1 MSRFISPC
9 RLFGLASLF
18 VLGIGLPTS
27 AIAAPQDPFDPVAD
41 ELVRIYVDEMT
52 NCDCDY
58 LVVAV
63 LQGAL
68 NTKNMPKNGQVV
80 NMFPPGNDGTRAKN
94 TAGTGSG
101 DGKSGAQDHN
111 TTRSNRHT
119 RLGDTG
125 GGGTGSGDVK
135 SGAISHNNVRSN
147 RGTKADTG
155 GGTGSG
161 DVKSGAINHNSVRS
175 NRGSKADTGG
185 GTGSGDTKSGA
196 VNHNSSRSN
205 KGTTTD
211 TGGENDYRF
220 WKSRSGRLGD
230 SGDESNVVQCEH
242 CGASC
247 TEHCRCQ
254 PTGLDLIFGHTDDRL
269 LTMESDADGT
279 YLAFETCYGMRSV
292 TLTSM
297 GKDLNLTL
305 VIAKGWRAESLNR

>member
-80 NMFPPGNDGTRAKN
+80 NMFPPGNDGTRPKN

-135 SGAISHNNVRSN
+135 SVAISHNN
-147 RGTKADTG
+147 T
-155 GGTGSG
+155 
-161 DVKSGAINHNSVRS
+161 RS

-305 VIAKGWRAESLNR
+305 VIAKGWRADSLNR

>member
-58 LVVAV
+58 LVVG
-63 LQGAL
+63 LLEGAL
-68 NTKNMPKNGQVV
+68 NNRNMPKEGLVIDL
-80 NMFPPGNDGTRAKN
+80 FPPGLDGSERSKEGVVVSLFPPTNDGTRAKN

-125 GGGTGSGDVK
+125 GGTGSGDVK
-135 SGAISHNNVRSN
+135 SGAINHNNVRSN

-161 DVKSGAINHNSVRS
+161 DA
-175 NRGSKADTGG
+175 
-185 GTGSGDTKSGA
+185 KSGA

-205 KGTTTD
+205 RGTKAD
-211 TGGENDYRF
+211 TGGGNDYRF

>member
-9 RLFGLASLF
+9 HLFGLASLF

-80 NMFPPGNDGTRAKN
+80 NMFPPGNDGTRPKN

-135 SGAISHNNVRSN
+135 SVAISHNN
-147 RGTKADTG
+147 T
-155 GGTGSG
+155 
-161 DVKSGAINHNSVRS
+161 RS

-305 VIAKGWRAESLNR
+305 VIAKGWRADSLNR

>member
-80 NMFPPGNDGTRAKN
+80 NMFPPGNDGTRPKN

-135 SGAISHNNVRSN
+135 SVAISHNN
-147 RGTKADTG
+147 T
-155 GGTGSG
+155 
-161 DVKSGAINHNSVRS
+161 RS

-185 GTGSGDTKSGA
+185 GTGSGDAKSGA

>member
-1 MSRFISPC
+1 
-9 RLFGLASLF
+9 ASLF

-58 LVVAV
+58 LVVGV
-63 LQGAL
+63 LEGSL
-68 NTKNMPKNGQVV
+68 NNKNMPKEGQVV
-80 NMFPPGNDGTRAKN
+80 SLFPPGNTGTRAKN

-135 SGAISHNNVRSN
+135 SGAINHNTVRSN

-161 DVKSGAINHNSVRS
+161 DVKSGAINHNSSRS
-175 NRGSKADTGG
+175 NR
-185 GTGSGDTKSGA
+185 
-196 VNHNSSRSN
+196 
-205 KGTTTD
+205 GTTTD

>member
-58 LVVAV
+58 LVVGV
-63 LQGAL
+63 LDGSERS
-68 NTKNMPKNGQVV
+68 KEGVV
-80 NMFPPGNDGTRAKN
+80 VDLFPPTNDGTRPKN

-111 TTRSNRHT
+111 TTRSNHHT

-135 SGAISHNNVRSN
+135 SVAISHNNTRSN
-147 RGTKADTG
+147 RGT
-155 GGTGSG
+155 
-161 DVKSGAINHNSVRS
+161 
-175 NRGSKADTGG
+175 KADTGG